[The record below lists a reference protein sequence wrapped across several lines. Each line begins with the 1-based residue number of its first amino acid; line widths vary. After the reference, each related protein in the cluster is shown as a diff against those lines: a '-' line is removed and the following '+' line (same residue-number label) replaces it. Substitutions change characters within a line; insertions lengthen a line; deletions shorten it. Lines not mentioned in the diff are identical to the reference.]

1 MISSDLFIMTP
12 FQKDQ
17 IDLASSKCQ
26 VEPDLPYS
34 SYSVFVF
41 RSRLEPFLKRYFD
54 QTHRKKYNYDSFVFR
69 DIPLEGKMVSTL
81 ILIDSDS
88 QIISLTPQ
96 EIRDINLE
104 ISEMI
109 VLYPNYLLFIQ
120 DSLLKYPR
128 TWVRTI
134 LPYLEFERTTYYP
147 DDDSEVFK
155 IPSIYHNGSIYLDLS
170 LDPNYDTTLKKLYT
184 DILEKLDDFYYKGT
198 IPNEIEA
205 SNANGVK
212 VFFIQPG
219 DFLQFQNKLGDQV
232 LEDLADIEDV
242 SFEKSDFQFT
252 ITKKQM
258 DDSMATVFVLNFA
271 MNDMNFDLLGNQVG
285 VEFLVSL
292 KKFLQADEIIT
303 KNRNP
308 GVYEIMA
315 KKDGKFMQSNLDIK
329 EMFGFSYFTDDPLGL
344 LVLDDMDL
352 LDDSKAIY
360 DTALGKGGIFV
371 PIEKMGDVIQLD
383 ILHLL
388 LSGKRKNY
396 DCYTKSEDIELS
408 LTRQGLKISIEIE
421 NYLFVEKDNW
431 ITKRIIYRGCKEKYP
446 KMLLSGSWHFDQ
458 ISLETINQ
466 WSKEIMDQL
475 NFPEDLIQQGIE
487 QGPFDS
493 IVVSSVSKDYTEQFL
508 YHLEEKLYSIQKS
521 SRKF

>member
-41 RSRLEPFLKRYFD
+41 RSRLEPFLNRYFE

-69 DIPLEGKMVSTL
+69 DIPFEGKMISTL
-81 ILIDSDS
+81 ILIDSNS

-109 VLYPNYLLFIQ
+109 ILHPNYLLFIQ

-128 TWVRTI
+128 TWIRTI

-155 IPSIYHNGSIYLDLS
+155 IPSIYQDGCIYLDLS

-184 DILEKLDDFYYKGT
+184 DILEKLEEFYNKGT
-198 IPNEIEA
+198 IPNEIEVN
-205 SNANGVK
+205 SNGVK

-219 DFLQFQNKLGDQV
+219 DFLQFENKLGDQV
-232 LEDLADIEDV
+232 LEDLAEMKDV
-242 SFEKSDFQFT
+242 SFDKSDNQLV
-252 ITKKQM
+252 INKKNI
-258 DDSMATVFVLNFA
+258 DHSIATVFVLNFSLT
-271 MNDMNFDLLGNQVG
+271 DLNFDFLGNQVG

-292 KKFLQADEIIT
+292 KRFLGADEIIT
-303 KNRNP
+303 NNKNP
-308 GVYEIMA
+308 GFYEIMA

-329 EMFGFSYFTDDPLGL
+329 EMFGYSYFTDDPLGL

-352 LDDSKAIY
+352 LDDSKAVY

-396 DCYTKSEDIELS
+396 DCYTKSDDIELS
-408 LTRQGLKISIEIE
+408 LNRQGLKILMEIE
-421 NYLFVEKDNW
+421 NYLFVEKDSL
-431 ITKRIIYRGCKEKYP
+431 ITKRIIYRGCLEKYP
-446 KMLLSGSWHFDQ
+446 KILLSGTWRFDQ
-458 ISLETINQ
+458 ISFATLNKL
-466 WSKEIMDQL
+466 SKEIMDHL
-475 NFPEDLIQQGIE
+475 NYPEDLIEQGIE
-487 QGPFDS
+487 QGPFDT
-493 IVVSSVSKDYTEQFL
+493 IVFPSVSKEYTENFL
-508 YHLEEKLYSIQKS
+508 NQLEEKLYSISKP